1 MNYGEGLTKYI
12 HKDKLK
18 MIQRILLV
26 LKGMAMGAAD
36 VVPGVSGGTIAFITG
51 IYEELLASI
60 RSINLA
66 SLKLLF
72 KEGFKV
78 FWQKIN
84 GTFLVTLFLGIGIS
98 VVSLAKILENLLNNY
113 PELIWSFFFGLII
126 ASAIYVS
133 KQVSKWNVGVAISLI
148 AGVVFAY
155 FITVITPAET
165 TNAWW
170 FLVLSGAVA
179 ICAMI
184 LPGISGSFI
193 LLLLGKYA
201 FVLSAV
207 SNFNVQ
213 VIALVGLGAV
223 IGLLSFANIL
233 SWLLK
238 NFYNKTIAVLSG
250 FMIGSLNKVW
260 PWKQTV
266 ETFVDRHGDIK
277 PLLQKNV
284 WAGDY
289 LELTGNEPFLLYA
302 LILAVVG
309 FSIIFVVEG
318 LASKLVKVNTK

>member
-1 MNYGEGLTKYI
+1 MI
-12 HKDKLK
+12 H
-18 MIQRILLV
+18 RILLV

-51 IYEELLASI
+51 IYEELLSSI
-60 RSINLA
+60 KSVNYA
-66 SLKLLF
+66 SLQVLF
-72 KEGFKV
+72 KQGIKA
-78 FWQKIN
+78 FWTKIN

-98 VVSLAKILENLLNNY
+98 VVSLAKILEQLLNNY
-113 PELIWSFFFGLII
+113 PELIWSFFFGLIV
-126 ASAIYVS
+126 ASAIYIS
-133 KQVSKWNVGVAISLI
+133 KQVSQWNVGVILSLLVGI
-148 AGVVFAY
+148 AAAY

-170 FLVLSGAVA
+170 FLILSGAIA

-207 SNFNVQ
+207 SNFNLQ
-213 VIALVGLGAV
+213 VILLVGIGAV
-223 IGLLSFANIL
+223 IGLLSFANVL
-233 SWLLK
+233 TWFLK
-238 NFYNKTIAVLSG
+238 KFYNQTIAVLSG

-266 ETFVDRHGDIK
+266 ETFIDRHGEIK

-284 WAGDY
+284 WATDY
-289 LELTGNEPFLLYA
+289 LELTGNEPFLVSA
-302 LILAVVG
+302 ILLAMVG

-318 LASKLVKVNTK
+318 LASKLVKTKVSE

>member
-1 MNYGEGLTKYI
+1 MI
-12 HKDKLK
+12 HK
-18 MIQRILLV
+18 ILLV

-51 IYEELLASI
+51 IYEELLSSI
-60 RSINLA
+60 KSVNYA
-66 SLKLLF
+66 SLQVLF
-72 KEGFKV
+72 KQGIKA
-78 FWQKIN
+78 FWTKIN

-98 VVSLAKILENLLNNY
+98 VVSLAKILEQLLNNY
-113 PELIWSFFFGLII
+113 PELIWSFFFGLIV
-126 ASAIYVS
+126 ASAIYIS
-133 KQVSKWNVGVAISLI
+133 KQVSQWNVGVILSLLVGI
-148 AGVVFAY
+148 AAAY

-170 FLVLSGAVA
+170 FLILSGAIA

-207 SNFNVQ
+207 SNFNLQ
-213 VIALVGLGAV
+213 VILLVGIGAV
-223 IGLLSFANIL
+223 IGLLSFANVL
-233 SWLLK
+233 TWFLK
-238 NFYNKTIAVLSG
+238 KFYNQTIAVLSG

-266 ETFVDRHGDIK
+266 ETFIDRHGEIK

-284 WAGDY
+284 WATDY
-289 LELTGNEPFLLYA
+289 LELTGNEPFLVSA
-302 LILAVVG
+302 ILLAMVG

-318 LASKLVKVNTK
+318 LASKLVKTKVSE

>member
-1 MNYGEGLTKYI
+1 
-12 HKDKLK
+12 
-18 MIQRILLV
+18 MINRILLV

-60 RSINLA
+60 KSVNTSSIRV
-66 SLKLLF
+66 LF
-72 KEGFKV
+72 KEGLKA
-78 FWQKIN
+78 FWLKIN
-84 GTFLVTLFLGIGIS
+84 GTFLVTLFIGIGIS
-98 VVSLAKILENLLNNY
+98 VVSLAKILEQLLNNY
-113 PELIWSFFFGLII
+113 PELIWSFFFGLIV

-133 KQVSKWNVGVAISLI
+133 KQVGKWDI
-148 AGVVFAY
+148 GVVVALILGVVAAY

-170 FLVLSGAVA
+170 FLVLSGAIA

-207 SNFNVQ
+207 SSFDVQ
-213 VIALVGLGAV
+213 VIALVGIGAV
-223 IGLLSFANIL
+223 IGLLSFANVL

-238 NFYNKTIAVLSG
+238 KFYNQTIAVLSG

-266 ETFVDRHGDIK
+266 ETFIDRHGDVK

-284 WAGDY
+284 WATDY
-289 LELTGNEPFLLYA
+289 FELTGNEPYFIYA
-302 LILAVVG
+302 IILAGVG

-318 LASKLVKVNTK
+318 VATKLVKVKTDK